1 MPLLAPA
8 ETRTVLDNVR
18 WETFLELVEGRSGSV
33 PRMTYDRGMLELM
46 TPRRQHEQLGC
57 LIGRMVETF
66 SEVRS
71 IEILSC
77 ASTTFKR
84 SDLDR
89 AFEPDE
95 SYYIAHADEIRPKDE
110 VDLLLDPPPDLV
122 IEVEITSSAI
132 AKLKLFA
139 AMGVPEVWRHDGTR
153 LTMLA
158 RSGDGYEPIASSI
171 GLPGLTAATIDAFVA
186 RRFEMGETALIRE
199 FRAAVAAG

>member
-1 MPLLAPA
+1 MPLLASA

-18 WETFLELVEGRSGSV
+18 WGTFLELAEGRSGSV
-33 PRMTYDRGMLELM
+33 PRMTYDRGVLELM
-46 TPRRQHEQLGC
+46 TPRRQHEQLGR
-57 LIGRMVETF
+57 LIGRLVEAYT
-66 SEVRS
+66 EVRG

-84 SDLDR
+84 VDLDR

-158 RSGDGYEPIASSI
+158 LTGGGYEPIESSV
-171 GLPGLTAATIDAFVA
+171 GLPGLTTALIDAFVA
-186 RRFEMGETALIRE
+186 RRFDRGETALIKE
-199 FRAAVAAG
+199 FRAAIAGG